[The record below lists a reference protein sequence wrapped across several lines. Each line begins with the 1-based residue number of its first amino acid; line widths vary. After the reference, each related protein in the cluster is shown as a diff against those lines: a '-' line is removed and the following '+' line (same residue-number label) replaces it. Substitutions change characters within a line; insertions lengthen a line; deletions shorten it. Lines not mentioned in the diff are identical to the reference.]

1 MTTENNNKSLK
12 SFVDEDWNTDHM
24 DEKLKLILLLNS
36 SKFTTTLDNIL
47 NNDVNVNVLIDNT
60 NDTGLVYYNGAFTK
74 MKIKDIAKKTMEKV
88 LKQLT
93 KFRDEFV
100 LNNKYNI
107 DRTILDN
114 EITITQTKFEQYLK
128 DENIFNAVNKYLA
141 DIYNK
146 KRVKT
151 Y

>member
-1 MTTENNNKSLK
+1 MSTENNNKSLK
-12 SFVDEDWNTDHM
+12 SFVDDDWNTDHM
-24 DEKLKLILLLNS
+24 DEKLKLILLLNT
-36 SKFTTTLDNIL
+36 SKFTSTLDNIL

-60 NDTGLVYYNGAFTK
+60 TDTGLVYYNGVFTK
-74 MKIKDIAKKTMEKV
+74 MKIKEIARKTMEKV
-88 LKQLT
+88 LKQLI

-100 LNNKYNI
+100 VNNKYNI